1 MKKLVIVR
9 HSKSSWSDPYLSD
22 FDRPLNKRGNR
33 DGGLMAEFLSKRI
46 NNVDKLLSSSSKR
59 TRLTSEFFKN
69 KINIKVENYTDKLYH
84 ASYDDIIG
92 LLNQVK
98 DDVRSL
104 ILIGHNPGLT
114 HLVNFFTEVNLYNLP
129 TTGIVVINFMIDK
142 WKNIKDSKG
151 NIEIIKFPK
160 ELNS

>member
-1 MKKLVIVR
+1 
-9 HSKSSWSDPYLSD
+9 
-22 FDRPLNKRGNR
+22 
-33 DGGLMAEFLSKRI
+33 MAEFLSKRI

-84 ASYDDIIG
+84 ASYDDIID

>member
-46 NNVDKLLSSSSKR
+46 KNVYKLLSSSSKR

-84 ASYDDIIG
+84 ASYDDIID

>member
-84 ASYDDIIG
+84 ASYDDIIDLSTPVFVTG
-92 LLNQVK
+92 ITNV
-98 DDVRSL
+98 
-104 ILIGHNPGLT
+104 
-114 HLVNFFTEVNLYNLP
+114 TEVSAGMGHTVFISNSWL
-129 TTGIVVINFMIDK
+129 
-142 WKNIKDSKG
+142 S
-151 NIEIIKFPK
+151 IEIIIK
-160 ELNS
+160 

>member
-9 HSKSSWSDPYLSD
+9 HSKSSWSDPYLLD

-46 NNVDKLLSSSSKR
+46 KNVDKLLSSSSKR

-84 ASYDDIIG
+84 ASYNDIID

-129 TTGIVVINFMIDK
+129 TTGIVVINFIIDK
-142 WKNIKDSKG
+142 WKNIRDSKG
-151 NIEIIKFPK
+151 NIELTKFPK
-160 ELNS
+160 ELNL

>member
-69 KINIKVENYTDKLYH
+69 KINIKVENYTDELYH
-84 ASYDDIIG
+84 ASYDDIID

-129 TTGIVVINFMIDK
+129 TTGIVVINFMID
-142 WKNIKDSKG
+142 
-151 NIEIIKFPK
+151 
-160 ELNS
+160 

>member
-69 KINIKVENYTDKLYH
+69 KIKIKVENYTDKLYH
-84 ASYDDIIG
+84 ASYDDIID

>member
-84 ASYDDIIG
+84 ASYDDIID

-114 HLVNFFTEVNLYNLP
+114 HLVIFFTEVNLYNLP